1 MTDYKKI
8 LFVCKENVSLSPMAE
23 WLMKSILMD
32 KQRIIFS
39 RGLVVLFPEPRSM
52 KVTDVLIRHGV
63 PCEEQVSEE
72 LKQEEVDGETLV
84 LTMNFQE
91 KVKLIE
97 DFQLPDTQIFTLKEF
112 VEEEGDVMDPYGG
125 DEDAYDAFF
134 LEIKDLL
141 YKVKRK
147 LNWT

>member
-1 MTDYKKI
+1 
-8 LFVCKENVSLSPMAE
+8 MAE

-32 KQRIIFS
+32 RQKEIIS

-52 KVTDVLIRHGV
+52 KVTDVLARHGV
-63 PCEEQVSEE
+63 PCEEQVS
-72 LKQEEVDGETLV
+72 QEICQEDVDENTLV
-84 LTMNFQE
+84 ITMNFQE

-97 DFQLPDTQIFTLKEF
+97 DFELPDAQVFTLKEF
-112 VEEEGDVMDPYGG
+112 VDEEGDVMDPYGG

-141 YKVKRK
+141 YKVKHK

>member
-1 MTDYKKI
+1 MTDYQKI
-8 LFVCKENVSLSPMAE
+8 VFVCKENVSLSPMAE

-32 KQRIIFS
+32 RQKEIIS

-52 KVTDVLIRHGV
+52 KVTDVLARHGV
-63 PCEEQVSEE
+63 PCDEQVS
-72 LKQEEVDGETLV
+72 QEICQEDVDENTLV
-84 LTMNFQE
+84 ITMNFQE

-97 DFQLPDTQIFTLKEF
+97 DFELPDTQVFTLKEF
-112 VEEEGDVMDPYGG
+112 VDEEGDVMDPYGG

-141 YKVKRK
+141 YKVKHK